1 MRNKSTWLWV
11 IAAILAFALFGDAIL
26 GVLGA
31 IIGLI
36 VSIGITGLVMLAVV
50 IGAFALV
57 VMVGGSIAAAMI
69 VAAVALV
76 AVLFSWLWPYL
87 LLFGII
93 YLLVRKRPKAV

>member
-1 MRNKSTWLWV
+1 MGNKSTWLWV
-11 IAAILAFALFGDAIL
+11 VAAIIGLALFGDEVL
-26 GVLGA
+26 GLLGA
-31 IIGLI
+31 IIGLVI
-36 VSIGITGLVMLAVV
+36 SIGITGLLMIAIAL
-50 IGAFALV
+50 GAFALV
-57 VMVGGSIAAAMI
+57 VMVGGSVAVGLM

>member
-1 MRNKSTWLWV
+1 MKKQSTWLWV
-11 IAAILAFALFGDAIL
+11 LAGIIALALFGDE
-26 GVLGA
+26 VLGLLGA
-31 IIGLI
+31 VIGLV

-50 IGAFALV
+50 LGAFALV
-57 VMVGGSIAAAMI
+57 VAVGGSVAVAMV